1 MKSRFLLCVKMSRF
15 QSHQMTLKGPT
26 KQLVL
31 DGMGWGAE
39 SGRPG
44 LSILTIQLL
53 VGTGAEEAGT
63 WGEDTSPLLSLCA
76 AEAPRFES
84 IMEDVEVGPGETARF
99 AVVVEGKPLPDI
111 MWYKVRGECRLQQLA
126 GSPGFVQ
133 SWEAS
138 EEKCLGRGVVRR
150 RRWDSGD

>member
-1 MKSRFLLCVKMSRF
+1 MKSRFLLCVKMSQF
-15 QSHQMTLKGPT
+15 QSHQMNLKGPT
-26 KQLVL
+26 KQLVP
-31 DGMGWGAE
+31 DGMGWRGEE

-44 LSILTIQLL
+44 PSILTIQLL

-63 WGEDTSPLLSLCA
+63 CGEDTSPLLSLCA

-111 MWYKVRGECRLQQLA
+111 MWYKVRGECGLQQLQGA
-126 GSPGFVQ
+126 WGLYSPGRPQKRSV
-133 SWEAS
+133 WAE
-138 EEKCLGRGVVRR
+138 V
-150 RRWDSGD
+150 